1 MKSAIA
7 FFSILLLPAFL
18 MVGETLPVSPAKN
31 VTIDE
36 AEKTLKE
43 NKQVVVI
50 DLRTP
55 AEFKGGHLEG
65 AKNLDFLSPEFAKK
79 VSELDKSKTYL
90 VHCAAGGRSTKSL
103 KVFQDQKFGSVLHL
117 SEGFQAWQKA
127 GKPVAKE

>member
-1 MKSAIA
+1 MKTAIA
-7 FFSILLLPAFL
+7 FFSILLFPALP
-18 MVGETLPVSPAKN
+18 MIGETLTVSRVKN
-31 VTIDE
+31 VTIEE

-55 AEFKGGHLEG
+55 AEFKSGHFEG
-65 AKNLDFLSPEFAKK
+65 AKNIDFLSPEFAKK

-103 KVFQDQKFGSVLHL
+103 KVFQDQKFQSVLHL
-117 SEGFQAWQKA
+117 SDGFQAWQKA